1 MRTRCFLLI
10 PAVALVAALTA
21 CGDDGPSADTYR
33 AEADGFCS
41 AGNIAISSA
50 AKPTNA
56 PQVATSAGT
65 VVTTID
71 AQTAM
76 LWAKKTPGGDDKAQ
90 IDGIVTAIAE
100 VSAPAKALQ
109 DAAAK
114 NDDAAMAKA
123 GVEMQSKA
131 DAAATAAHAY
141 GLAQCGAALKPAVA
155 NLYEGTKSVV
165 KSSYVTK
172 SETLCRDAV
181 NRTEAVSPPGKTL
194 ASTSR
199 YLDAVVAISVKL
211 VGDLKAIAVPPGDE
225 ATVSELMAAIDA
237 LNAKGQEVI
246 VAAKSNNP
254 QLVVALVDEVEVAN
268 TALNAKL
275 DAYGL
280 DACGTGSG

>member
-1 MRTRCFLLI
+1 MRTRRFLLI
-10 PAVALVAALTA
+10 PAVALVAGLTA
-21 CGDDGPSADTYR
+21 CGDDGPTAEGYR

-76 LWAKKTPGGDDKAQ
+76 LWAKKTPGGDDDAQ
-90 IDGIVTAIAE
+90 IGGVVSTIAE

-123 GVEMQSKA
+123 GVELQSRA
-131 DAAATAAHAY
+131 DAAATSAQAY
-141 GLAQCGAALKPAVA
+141 GLTQCGAALKPAVA

-172 SETLCRDAV
+172 SAALCRDAMS
-181 NRTEAVSPPGKTL
+181 RTEAVSPPGKTL

-199 YLDAVVAISVKL
+199 YLDAVVAISVTL
-211 VGDLKAIAVPPGDE
+211 VGDLKAIPVPPGDE
-225 ATVSELMAAIDA
+225 ATVNELMVAIEA
-237 LNAKGQEVI
+237 LNAKGQEVSA
-246 VAAKSNNP
+246 AAKSNNP
-254 QLVVALVDEVEVAN
+254 NLVLALVEEIAVAN

>member
-10 PAVALVAALTA
+10 PAVALVAGLTA
-21 CGDDGPSADTYR
+21 CGEDGPTAEAYR

-90 IDGIVTAIAE
+90 IEGIVTAIAE

-123 GVEMQSKA
+123 AAELQRKT
-131 DAAATAAHAY
+131 DAAATSAQAY
-141 GLAQCGAALKPAVA
+141 GLTQCGAALKPAVA

-172 SETLCRDAV
+172 SGALCRDAFS
-181 NRTEAVSPPGKTL
+181 RIEAVSPPGKTL

-199 YLDAVVAISVKL
+199 YLDAVVGISVKL
-211 VGDLKAIAVPPGDE
+211 VDDLKAIPAPPGDE
-225 ATVSELMAAIDA
+225 ATVSELVAAMEA
-237 LNAKGQEVI
+237 LNAKGQEI
-246 VAAKSNNP
+246 SVAAKSNNP
-254 QLVVALVDEVEVAN
+254 KLVVALVDEVDVAT
-268 TALNAKL
+268 TAVNAKL

-280 DACGTGSG
+280 TTCGTGSG

>member
-10 PAVALVAALTA
+10 PAVALVATLTA
-21 CGDDGPSADTYR
+21 CGGDGPSADSYR

-56 PQVATSAGT
+56 PQVATSAGA

-131 DAAATAAHAY
+131 DAAATSAQAY
-141 GLAQCGAALKPAVA
+141 GFTQCGAALKPAVA
-155 NLYEGTKSVV
+155 NLYEGAKSVM

-172 SETLCRDAV
+172 SEAMCRDAGD
-181 NRTEAVSPPGKTL
+181 RTEAVSPPGKTL

-199 YLDAVVAISVKL
+199 YLDAVLAISVKFA
-211 VGDLKAIAVPPGDE
+211 GDLKSIPVPPGDE
-225 ATVSELMAAIDA
+225 ATVSELMAAMDT
-237 LNAKGQEVI
+237 LNAKGQEVS

-254 QLVVALVDEVEVAN
+254 QLVLALFEEVEVAT

-280 DACGTGSG
+280 ETCGTGGG